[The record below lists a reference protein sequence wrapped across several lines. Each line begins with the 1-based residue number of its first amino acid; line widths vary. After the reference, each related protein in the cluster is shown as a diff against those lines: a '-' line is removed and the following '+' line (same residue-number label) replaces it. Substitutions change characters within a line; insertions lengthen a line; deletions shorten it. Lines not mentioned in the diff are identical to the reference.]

1 MAGTLPS
8 STRKA
13 RLDRL
18 QAISPPMHTGTCM
31 YMEFSVLFFSYKDQ
45 YIMRFAL
52 WIAKFIF
59 LNRYF
64 AFVIHVH
71 CIMGFEGKLIYMHST
86 IHIKSGPNVEFLKIL
101 MFQLYMITEQS
112 RKKIF
117 SVSLQIRLHSLHFF
131 IFLNQA
137 SP

>member
-18 QAISPPMHTGTCM
+18 QAISPPMHTGM

-52 WIAKFIF
+52 LIAKFIF

-71 CIMGFEGKLIYMHST
+71 CIMGFEGKLIYMHSS
-86 IHIKSGPNVEFLKIL
+86 IHIKSGP
-101 MFQLYMITEQS
+101 
-112 RKKIF
+112 
-117 SVSLQIRLHSLHFF
+117 SVD
-131 IFLNQA
+131 
-137 SP
+137 

>member
-1 MAGTLPS
+1 
-8 STRKA
+8 
-13 RLDRL
+13 
-18 QAISPPMHTGTCM
+18 M

-86 IHIKSGPNVEFLKIL
+86 FHIKSGP
-101 MFQLYMITEQS
+101 
-112 RKKIF
+112 
-117 SVSLQIRLHSLHFF
+117 SVD
-131 IFLNQA
+131 
-137 SP
+137 

>member
-13 RLDRL
+13 RLNRL
-18 QAISPPMHTGTCM
+18 QAISPPMHTGM

-52 WIAKFIF
+52 LIAKFIF

-86 IHIKSGPNVEFLKIL
+86 IHIKSGPNVEFLKIF

>member
-18 QAISPPMHTGTCM
+18 QAISPPMHTGM
-31 YMEFSVLFFSYKDQ
+31 YMEFSVLFFSYKDL
-45 YIMRFAL
+45 YIMTFASL
-52 WIAKFIF
+52 IAKFIF

-86 IHIKSGPNVEFLKIL
+86 IHIKSGPNVEFLKIF

>member
-13 RLDRL
+13 RLNRL
-18 QAISPPMHTGTCM
+18 QAISPPMHTGM

-52 WIAKFIF
+52 LIAKFIF

>member
-18 QAISPPMHTGTCM
+18 QAISPPMHTGM

-52 WIAKFIF
+52 LIAKFIF

-101 MFQLYMITEQS
+101 MFQLNMVTEQS

>member
-8 STRKA
+8 STRIA

-18 QAISPPMHTGTCM
+18 QAISPPMHTG
-31 YMEFSVLFFSYKDQ
+31 MEFSVLFFSYKDQ

-52 WIAKFIF
+52 LIAKFIF

>member
-18 QAISPPMHTGTCM
+18 QAISLPMHTGM

-52 WIAKFIF
+52 LIAKFIF

-71 CIMGFEGKLIYMHST
+71 CIMGFEGKLIYMHTQFISNLDQVL
-86 IHIKSGPNVEFLKIL
+86 IEFLKIL

>member
-18 QAISPPMHTGTCM
+18 QAISPPMHTGM

-45 YIMRFAL
+45 YIMTFASL
-52 WIAKFIF
+52 IAKFIF